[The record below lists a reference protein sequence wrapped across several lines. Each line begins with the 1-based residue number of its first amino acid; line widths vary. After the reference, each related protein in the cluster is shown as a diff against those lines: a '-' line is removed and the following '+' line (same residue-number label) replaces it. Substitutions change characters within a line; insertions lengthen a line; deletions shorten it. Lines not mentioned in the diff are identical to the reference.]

1 MDPQPPLVVD
11 LDGTLVKTDMLLET
25 LVGAL
30 QRAPWLVFVL
40 PFWLLR
46 GRAAVKREL
55 ALRSNVPV
63 EGLPYRTEVLDWVRS
78 EHEAG
83 RRVVLATAADESIA
97 RRIADHVGAF
107 DEILAS
113 DGERNVKGE
122 GKRAAL
128 VERFGERGF
137 DYAGNESADL
147 GVWGSARCAIVV
159 SPDPALLAAAARS
172 APQVRQIAVPSSGWA
187 AVGRAIRV
195 HQWPKNLLVFV
206 PLALAHRA
214 GDPQALLA
222 ACVAFLAFCF
232 VASAVYLVNDLV
244 DLEADRLHL
253 VKRARP
259 LAAGEVSIVFAVA
272 MVPMLLLAGA
282 ALAVWVNAALL
293 ATVAGY
299 GLAGFLYSAYLK
311 RIAVLDIFV
320 IAGLYSIRLQGGAS
334 AVDVPVSD
342 WLFAFSM
349 FFFLSLALAKRHA
362 ELKRLS
368 DSAAQRE
375 DVPGRGYRH
384 ADTLGVGIL
393 GAVSGYLAVVVL
405 AFYVTSHEV
414 AALYTRPGLLWGTA
428 VLMLFWI
435 SRTWLLAHRGELGE
449 DPLSFALRDP
459 ASYAVGV
466 LALLTLVAAA

>member
-11 LDGTLVKTDMLLET
+11 LDGTLVRTDMLHET

-30 QRAPWLVFVL
+30 KRSPWLLCLL

-46 GRAAVKREL
+46 GRAALKREL
-55 ALRSNVPV
+55 ALRSDVSAA
-63 EGLPYRTEVLDWVRS
+63 GLPYRAEVLDWVRG
-78 EHEAG
+78 EHDAG

-97 RRIADHVGAF
+97 QRVAAYVGAF
-107 DEILAS
+107 DEVLAS

-137 DYAGNESADL
+137 DYAGNAPADL

-159 SPDPALLAAAARS
+159 SSDPALFAAASRS
-172 APQVRQIAVPSSGWA
+172 APQARQIAVASSGWA

-195 HQWPKNLLVFV
+195 QQWPKNLLVFV
-206 PLALAHRA
+206 PLVLAHRA
-214 GDPQALLA
+214 DDAQALLA
-222 ACVAFLAFCF
+222 AFLAFLAFCF
-232 VASAVYLVNDLV
+232 VASAVYLVNDMV
-244 DLEADRLHL
+244 DLGADRLHL

-259 LAAGEVSIVFAVA
+259 LAAGEVSIVFAIA
-272 MVPMLLLAGA
+272 LVPMLLLAGA
-282 ALAVWVNAALL
+282 ALAIWVNAALL
-293 ATVAGY
+293 ATVACY
-299 GLAGFLYSAYLK
+299 GIAGFLYSAYLK

-320 IAGLYSIRLQGGAS
+320 IAGLYSIRIQGGAY

-362 ELKRLS
+362 ELKRLA
-368 DSAAQRE
+368 DSAAERD

-384 ADTLGVGIL
+384 GDALGVGIL
-393 GAVSGYLAVVVL
+393 GTAAGYLSVVVL
-405 AFYVTSHEV
+405 AFYITSHEV
-414 AALYTRPGLLWGTA
+414 AALYSRPGLLWGTT

-435 SRTWLLAHRGELGE
+435 SRVWLLAHRGELGE

-459 ASYAVGV
+459 ASYAVGG
-466 LALLTLVAAA
+466 LALLTLFAAT